1 MRIERRRWVIMRN
14 NRTEI
19 FCGLAR
25 NYQFKK
31 VDDIGNTAIKNYLSK
46 NKALSAF
53 DNSWIKPDF
62 DVEAVEIIESYET
75 VNAPTCALLR
85 GGL

>member
-1 MRIERRRWVIMRN
+1 MRIERKRWVIMRN

-31 VDDIGNTAIKNYLSK
+31 VNEIGNTAIKTYLSE
-46 NKALSAF
+46 NKALSSF
-53 DNSWIKPDF
+53 ESSWWKPDF
-62 DVEAVEIIESYET
+62 EVEAVEITEVYET
-75 VNAPTCALLR
+75 CDSAT
-85 GGL
+85 